1 MIHIRITN
9 REDLSLGK
17 YLQEIG
23 KISLITTEEEIS
35 LAQRIKQGDQIAS
48 KKLTNAN
55 LRFVITI
62 AKKYQNIG
70 LSLPDLINEGNLG
83 LTKATQRFDETKGVR
98 FASYAYWWI
107 RQAITRALADQS
119 RTIRVPVHM
128 VETIAK
134 YKQVFRRLSQDL
146 GRDPLPEE
154 IANEMG
160 VDVDKIYTIEKIDQY
175 SVKNSCG

>member
-107 RQAITRALADQS
+107 RQAILQA
-119 RTIRVPVHM
+119 VN
-128 VETIAK
+128 E
-134 YKQVFRRLSQDL
+134 YGRLVRIPAGKISVSSKTSKLINKLEQML
-146 GRDPLPEE
+146 GYEPS
-154 IANEMG
+154 I
-160 VDVDKIYTIEKIDQY
+160 K
-175 SVKNSCG
+175 